1 MCFNKEKTLFFKGI
15 AIIFMV
21 LLHLFGQPELNEIN
35 YISIAANFGNPE
47 EIIGSFGKICI
58 SIYIFLSGYGISK
71 SKTKIYSRIKT
82 IYLNYIV
89 AMLLFLPFLLKDNF
103 NLLEMIKNLLGISHT
118 YNGYL

>member
-1 MCFNKEKTLFFKGI
+1 MCFNKEKTLFLKGI

-21 LLHLFGQPELNEIN
+21 LLHLFNQPELNKIN

-47 EIIGSFGKICI
+47 EIVGSFGKICI
-58 SIYIFLSGYGISK
+58 SIYIFLSGYRISK